1 MFQAIP
7 VVEDN
12 IFAFKATGKLTE
24 EDYAKFLPELE
35 KLIKENGKISL
46 FVELEDFRGWE
57 PKAAWED
64 MKFGEE
70 HDDDFKRIA
79 IVGDKPWMKW
89 MVAIG
94 NAFTD
99 TEIRYFDRDHSQQAW
114 DWLREADD
122 AAPESAENPAK
133 PVEAVQPYQHI
144 VAAVDFTPYS
154 RRAVNRAVELAR
166 QYNAKLS
173 LVHAVQ
179 HVTYPGLDYDLVMV
193 DPGEFLE
200 VDQQIFKASEERL
213 EKMAKSLDL
222 PDVTQEVLWGA
233 PKATVLSFAEA
244 QNADLIVAGS
254 HGHHGLAR
262 LIGST
267 ANGIAHGARCDVMIV
282 KSPQ

>member
-24 EDYAKFLPELE
+24 EDYEKFLPELV

-46 FVELEDFRGWE
+46 FVELEDFKGWE

-99 TEIRYFDRDHSQQAW
+99 TEVRYFDRDLSQQAW
-114 DWLREADD
+114 DWLRKADEV
-122 AAPESAENPAK
+122 AASASAQPFSE
-133 PVEAVQPYQHI
+133 EIQPYKHI
-144 VAAVDFTPYS
+144 LVAVDFTPYS
-154 RRAVNRAVELAR
+154 RRALNRAVALAR
-166 QYNAKLS
+166 QDNARLS
-173 LVHAVQ
+173 LIHAVQ
-179 HVTYPGLDYDLVMV
+179 HVTYPGLDYDLVMI

-200 VDQQIFKASEERL
+200 VDQQIFDASEKRL
-213 EKMAKSLDL
+213 DEVAKSIDL
-222 PDVTQEVLWGA
+222 PHVDQEVLWGT
-233 PKATVLSFAEA
+233 PKATVLSYAEA
-244 QNADLIVAGS
+244 QHVDIIVAGS

-262 LIGST
+262 LMGST
-267 ANGIAHGARCDVMIV
+267 ANGIAHGARCDVLIV
-282 KSPQ
+282 KQS